1 MVATT
6 KVVGWGEAVQCLEQF
21 YNLTAAYS
29 LLVKGAAQL
38 LLESCAA
45 NSGGREGGNK
55 AARGGSRLYG
65 SNSRAHMP

>member
-29 LLVKGAAQL
+29 LLVKGAAQML
-38 LLESCAA
+38 QQGKLAERGVGKGAG
-45 NSGGREGGNK
+45 SGWELQGVRK
-55 AARGGSRLYG
+55 KW
-65 SNSRAHMP
+65 